1 MRVTTVSVT
10 LALVVAPVA
19 ICEQVATAPESAS
32 TRSRAFL
39 DAWLHHI
46 PGAETGKITP
56 VDDEAMRRI
65 LPDDGFFT
73 VRFTRYPRAQL
84 APPPLKLENLIAV
97 KRDGTVEQIENLL
110 ALQRML
116 SLELPAIRDESE
128 ARAAVLACGTQEV
141 VQARDSDPRP
151 TRLGRDW
158 TTRTDGLHRASG
170 IPDGPATRGQQ
181 HPSRRPYARGLDD
194 RSSPRSQ
201 AWCRRPRCS
210 SAPQPGFYRSC
221 RRGKQIQNIFGDRD
235 GSA

>member
-116 SLELPAIRDESE
+116 TLELPAIRDESE
-128 ARAAVLACGTQEV
+128 ARAAVLACVRLAEEFFQDGQYVFRFPEDAVSV
-141 VQARDSDPRP
+141 VRKGDQ
-151 TRLGRDW
+151 LI
-158 TTRTDGLHRASG
+158 ASG
-170 IPDGPATRGQQ
+170 KSVVTSGGTGTITATLTVDASGKIVAIAPAGRVRPD
-181 HPSRRPYARGLDD
+181 ARL
-194 RSSPRSQ
+194 R
-201 AWCRRPRCS
+201 
-210 SAPQPGFYRSC
+210 
-221 RRGKQIQNIFGDRD
+221 
-235 GSA
+235 